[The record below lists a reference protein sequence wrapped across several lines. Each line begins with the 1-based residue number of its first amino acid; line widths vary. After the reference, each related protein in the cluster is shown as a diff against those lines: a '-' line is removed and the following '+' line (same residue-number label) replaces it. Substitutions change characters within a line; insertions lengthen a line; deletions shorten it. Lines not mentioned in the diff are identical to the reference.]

1 MMNKSR
7 EEKEFKKVPYFIGAF
22 VIVLVGTI
30 FTILEIHFNGI
41 ENSLVNTPTL
51 EASTTVFQKTVVEEQ
66 PTYQIG
72 TEKSTQ
78 NVTQQSTEKQTEKAT
93 EKATEKTTEKP
104 TKKPTESVKE
114 EFTQM
119 VITEPP
125 TTIIQKEYHTVYVPV
140 YPENSYGQSEP
151 YIPQEVATAK
161 PTSNTN
167 NYITQYT
174 EKDISISK
182 STLYLSTVN
191 NEELEIIFPPGLSS
205 KGIDWN
211 LDNSSVIK
219 FVSADFNTVVIAGC
233 KKGTATIYAKPKGY
247 SVTLQCTVIVTE

>member
-66 PTYQIG
+66 PTYQID

-93 EKATEKTTEKP
+93 EKTTETTTEKP

-114 EFTQM
+114 EFTQT

-151 YIPQEVATAK
+151 YIPQEVATAE
-161 PTSNTN
+161 PTSN